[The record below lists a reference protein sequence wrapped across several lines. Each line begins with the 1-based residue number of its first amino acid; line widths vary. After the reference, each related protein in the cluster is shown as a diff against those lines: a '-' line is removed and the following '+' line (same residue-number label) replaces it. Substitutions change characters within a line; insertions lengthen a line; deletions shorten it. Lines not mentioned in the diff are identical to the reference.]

1 MRRLRGDLLS
11 RLKRSWKDLRYMFKV
26 RGGIPSKYVEMGL
39 KVFFGF
45 VLVFSMFMAAGGIYN
60 LMEKPLALLP
70 RGGGW
75 TFIYR
80 GNVHIQTLNESIVA
94 SIVYVLGISG
104 LYMMFRSTKYAYRPR
119 QAYILLLIGAAIT
132 LLSFYYTNVML
143 QSKIGVG

>member
-1 MRRLRGDLLS
+1 VRRLRGDLLS

>member
-1 MRRLRGDLLS
+1 
-11 RLKRSWKDLRYMFKV
+11 MFKV

>member
-1 MRRLRGDLLS
+1 MS